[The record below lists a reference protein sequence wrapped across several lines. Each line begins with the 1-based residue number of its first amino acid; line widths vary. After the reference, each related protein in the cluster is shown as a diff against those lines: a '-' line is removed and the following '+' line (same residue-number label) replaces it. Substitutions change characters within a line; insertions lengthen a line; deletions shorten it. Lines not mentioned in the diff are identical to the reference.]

1 MNSQQLRCFI
11 CVADKLNFT
20 KAAEELYLSTPT
32 VTHHIK
38 NLEDE
43 LNTILFIRT
52 SRMVKLT
59 DAGTLF
65 YSDAK
70 EILSKMDIAE
80 KKIQKMTSQNISF
93 IRIGCS
99 SQAELVYLE
108 DILCQLHTTYP
119 HVYPQIVVNDY
130 FSLKNLFNNKQL
142 DIVLAS
148 KEMVKDMQECTFKK
162 IKEVMN
168 YAITS
173 QDSLFQNTKEIL
185 FEDLKDECFITLHP
199 KLVPFQYGNKLQE
212 KITLH
217 AQSHLHITCENEQTS
232 ILLAKSGYG
241 VAILPEFCITKSE
254 NHILTL
260 PIINEGYTLKYGI
273 AYDKNAREDYIKYF
287 IKHFHLNK

>member
-20 KAAEELYLSTPT
+20 KAGEELYLSTPT
-32 VTHHIK
+32 VTHHIQ

-70 EILSKMDIAE
+70 EILSRMDIAE

-99 SQAELVYLE
+99 SQGELNDLK
-108 DILCQLHTTYP
+108 DILCQLRINYP
-119 HVYPQIVVNDY
+119 QVYPQIIVNDY

-173 QDSLFQNTKEIL
+173 QNSIFKNKTEIL

-199 KLVPFQYGNKLQE
+199 KFIPFQYGNKLQE

-217 AQSHLHITCENEQTS
+217 AQSHLHITCDNDQTS
-232 ILLAKSGYG
+232 LLLAKCGYG
-241 VAILPEFCITKSE
+241 VAILPEFCIPDHESD
-254 NHILTL
+254 ILAL
-260 PIINEGYTLKYGI
+260 PIINEGHTLEYGI
-273 AYDKNAREDYIKYF
+273 AYHKNVREDYIKYF
-287 IKHFHLNK
+287 IKYFHLNE